1 MADSITLDALMQS
14 KGHTALQVQ
23 KPASVEAVRAQVE
36 ELSPEQKAR
45 VEEVKNS
52 IDLMDSQAALQYG
65 VGAQR
70 NISSFSDNILTQVRS
85 KDSGYVGELM
95 SDLVLKVKEVDVD
108 GLDEGFWDKIPFLKN
123 ASRAVKK
130 FMQRYEKLEVQI
142 DRIEQQLDQARMQML
157 KDITMFDGLYEKN
170 LEYFRELQIY
180 IAAGEE
186 KLQELQE
193 TTLPQLRA
201 EAAAKGDAMSA
212 QVVRDFEDTVNRF
225 EKKIHDL
232 KLSKTVA
239 IQTAPQIRL
248 IQNNDKMLVD
258 KIQTAVLNTI
268 PIWKSQIV
276 IALGLSRQQK
286 VLHRQSRE
294 DGPKRL
300 NQKRHSLV
308 TLLLP
313 MCLARRAFTACTAAA
328 QKPRIRNPKN
338 GSAGASPRIPES
350 KPEASHASP
359 VRSQPRRAACA
370 HRKIPAPIVQP
381 SASART
387 AGRTCVGAYSFRR
400 ESTME
405 LAICSAAV
413 IPSAAIDPGNQRS
426 ASSAA
431 GIQQAAEIASTM
443 PGRAQPGRKFP
454 ATHRTTAASTDC
466 TRMRIAKGS
475 ACESEKHT
483 AAGYMP
489 SAATRSGLRSS
500 SPFPNTAP
508 IRRRS
513 PFCFTADVPPFGAR
527 RSRPD
532 QAPAR
537 TRWRSGRQSRPF
549 ARMRPHG
556 AFPSAAPRPARR
568 TRSGLL
574 WCAEK

>member
-108 GLDEGFWDKIPFLKN
+108 GLDEGFLDKLPFLKN

-170 LEYFRELQIY
+170 LEYFQELQIY

-186 KLQELQE
+186 KLKELRE
-193 TTLPQLRA
+193 ITLPRLHA
-201 EAAAKGDAMSA
+201 EASAKGDPMSA

-258 KIQTAVLNTI
+258 KIQTAVLSTI
-268 PIWKSQIV
+268 PLWKSQIV
-276 IALGLSRQQK
+276 IALGL
-286 VLHRQSRE
+286 HRQESVLKMQRSVS
-294 DGPKRL
+294 DAT
-300 NQKRHSLV
+300 N
-308 TLLLP
+308 TLLTKNAEL
-313 MCLARRAFTACTAAA
+313 LRQNSTEVAR
-328 QKPRIRNPKN
+328 
-338 GSAGASPRIPES
+338 ES
-350 KPEASHASP
+350 ERGIVDLETLKKVNADLISTIEETIKI
-359 VRSQPRRAACA
+359 QQEGRAARQNA
-370 HRKIPAPIVQP
+370 ETELLSIEQKLKEALL
-381 SASART
+381 T
-387 AGRTCVGAYSFRR
+387 A
-400 ESTME
+400 
-405 LAICSAAV
+405 
-413 IPSAAIDPGNQRS
+413 
-426 ASSAA
+426 
-431 GIQQAAEIASTM
+431 IQ
-443 PGRAQPGRKFP
+443 
-454 ATHRTTAASTDC
+454 
-466 TRMRIAKGS
+466 
-475 ACESEKHT
+475 
-483 AAGYMP
+483 
-489 SAATRSGLRSS
+489 
-500 SPFPNTAP
+500 
-508 IRRRS
+508 
-513 PFCFTADVPPFGAR
+513 
-527 RSRPD
+527 
-532 QAPAR
+532 
-537 TRWRSGRQSRPF
+537 
-549 ARMRPHG
+549 
-556 AFPSAAPRPARR
+556 
-568 TRSGLL
+568 
-574 WCAEK
+574 

>member
-23 KPASVEAVRAQVE
+23 KPTSVEAVRAQVE

-108 GLDEGFWDKIPFLKN
+108 GLDEGFLDKLPFLKN

-212 QVVRDFEDTVNRF
+212 QVVWDFEDTVNRF

-258 KIQTAVLNTI
+258 KIQTAILSTI
-268 PIWKSQIV
+268 PLWKSQIV
-276 IALGLSRQQK
+276 IALGL
-286 VLHRQSRE
+286 HRQESVLKMQRSVS
-294 DGPKRL
+294 DAT
-300 NQKRHSLV
+300 N
-308 TLLLP
+308 TLLTKNAEL
-313 MCLARRAFTACTAAA
+313 LRQNSTEVAR
-328 QKPRIRNPKN
+328 
-338 GSAGASPRIPES
+338 ES
-350 KPEASHASP
+350 ERGIVDLETLKKVNADLISTIEETIKI
-359 VRSQPRRAACA
+359 QQEGRAARQNA
-370 HRKIPAPIVQP
+370 ETELLSIEQKLKEALL
-381 SASART
+381 T
-387 AGRTCVGAYSFRR
+387 A
-400 ESTME
+400 
-405 LAICSAAV
+405 
-413 IPSAAIDPGNQRS
+413 
-426 ASSAA
+426 
-431 GIQQAAEIASTM
+431 IQ
-443 PGRAQPGRKFP
+443 
-454 ATHRTTAASTDC
+454 
-466 TRMRIAKGS
+466 
-475 ACESEKHT
+475 
-483 AAGYMP
+483 
-489 SAATRSGLRSS
+489 
-500 SPFPNTAP
+500 
-508 IRRRS
+508 
-513 PFCFTADVPPFGAR
+513 
-527 RSRPD
+527 
-532 QAPAR
+532 
-537 TRWRSGRQSRPF
+537 
-549 ARMRPHG
+549 
-556 AFPSAAPRPARR
+556 
-568 TRSGLL
+568 
-574 WCAEK
+574 

>member
-1 MADSITLDALMQS
+1 M
-14 KGHTALQVQ
+14 
-23 KPASVEAVRAQVE
+23 
-36 ELSPEQKAR
+36 SPEQKAR

-258 KIQTAVLNTI
+258 KIQTAILSTI
-268 PIWKSQIV
+268 PLWKSQIV
-276 IALGLSRQQK
+276 IALGL
-286 VLHRQSRE
+286 HRQESVLKMQRSVS
-294 DGPKRL
+294 DAT
-300 NQKRHSLV
+300 N
-308 TLLLP
+308 TLLTKNAEL
-313 MCLARRAFTACTAAA
+313 LRQNSTEVAR
-328 QKPRIRNPKN
+328 
-338 GSAGASPRIPES
+338 ES
-350 KPEASHASP
+350 ERGIVDLETLKKVNADLISTIEETIKI
-359 VRSQPRRAACA
+359 QQEGRAARQNA
-370 HRKIPAPIVQP
+370 ETELLSIEQKLKEALL
-381 SASART
+381 T
-387 AGRTCVGAYSFRR
+387 A
-400 ESTME
+400 
-405 LAICSAAV
+405 
-413 IPSAAIDPGNQRS
+413 
-426 ASSAA
+426 
-431 GIQQAAEIASTM
+431 IQ
-443 PGRAQPGRKFP
+443 
-454 ATHRTTAASTDC
+454 
-466 TRMRIAKGS
+466 
-475 ACESEKHT
+475 
-483 AAGYMP
+483 
-489 SAATRSGLRSS
+489 
-500 SPFPNTAP
+500 
-508 IRRRS
+508 
-513 PFCFTADVPPFGAR
+513 
-527 RSRPD
+527 
-532 QAPAR
+532 
-537 TRWRSGRQSRPF
+537 
-549 ARMRPHG
+549 
-556 AFPSAAPRPARR
+556 
-568 TRSGLL
+568 
-574 WCAEK
+574 